1 MPPPSESVSPQGY
14 LPTDLYNLN
23 SQYGSEAE
31 LRECISALHAAG
43 LKVLADIVINH
54 RCASTQVAFRPWH
67 QPQALPCEHPDCQCM
82 LAAHELVHFRWLA
95 ARDGLCV
102 YTE

>member
-1 MPPPSESVSPQGY
+1 MHFKVSISCRPVAVQAGFSAIWMPPPSESVSPQGY
-14 LPTDLYNLN
+14 LPTDLYNLT

-54 RCASTQVAFRPWH
+54 RCASTQV
-67 QPQALPCEHPDCQCM
+67 LSVGCCCSV
-82 LAAHELVHFRWLA
+82 AAAVQSIASIQH
-95 ARDGLCV
+95 G
-102 YTE
+102 

>member
-14 LPTDLYNLN
+14 LPTDLYNLT

-54 RCASTQVAFRPWH
+54 RCAATQVGLRPWH
-67 QPQALPCEHPDCQCM
+67 QPLVLPCDRRGQ
-82 LAAHELVHFRWLA
+82 
-95 ARDGLCV
+95 
-102 YTE
+102 